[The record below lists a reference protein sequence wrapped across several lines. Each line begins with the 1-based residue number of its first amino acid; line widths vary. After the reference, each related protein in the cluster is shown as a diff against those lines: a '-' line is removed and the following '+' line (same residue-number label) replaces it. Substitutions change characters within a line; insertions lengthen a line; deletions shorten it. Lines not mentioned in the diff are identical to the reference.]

1 LLTLGENGFVATL
14 WRRTVRFMRR
24 ITIRPPL
31 VILCA
36 AGFAFSLTA
45 CGNATETGLENVI
58 ESETGGDVDVDLD
71 GDDGVSIQT
80 EDGSFSSGAT
90 TELPEEW
97 PGDVPKPDGLAITS
111 AAVIGSGIEQAINVT
126 GTVDGEGFVESYG
139 SAPEAAGFNE
149 ESTFESDGT
158 ISNVYSN
165 DNLTVGVIYA
175 GDQSDNQV
183 NLSVYSDS

>member
-1 LLTLGENGFVATL
+1 MLTLGENGFVATL
-14 WRRTVRFMRR
+14 LRRTARFMRR
-24 ITIRPPL
+24 ITIRRPL
-31 VILCA
+31 AIFCA

-97 PGDVPKPDGLAITS
+97 PGDVPEPDGLAITS
-111 AAVIGSGIEQAINVT
+111 AAVIGSGTERAINVT
-126 GTVDGEGFVESYG
+126 GTVDDEGFVESYG
-139 SAPEAAGFNE
+139 SALEAAGFNE
-149 ESTFESDGT
+149 DSTFESDGT

-165 DNLTVGVIYA
+165 DNFTVGVVYA
-175 GDQSDNQV
+175 GDQSENQV